1 MLLGN
6 SFRYHGAVF
15 LESDSEVATRGVLQ
29 EKVSLEILQNSQEN
43 NCARFSFLI
52 NLQASSLKLYHKR
65 DFSTGVFLWVFRK
78 TFLTE
83 LLWVLLTL

>member
-6 SFRYHGAVF
+6 SFRYHGAIF

-52 NLQASSLKLYHKR
+52 NLQASSLKLYRKR
-65 DFSTGVFLWVFRK
+65 DSSTGVFL
-78 TFLTE
+78 
-83 LLWVLLTL
+83 

>member
-6 SFRYHGAVF
+6 SFRYHGAIF

-65 DFSTGVFLWVFRK
+65 DSSTGVFLWDFRK

-83 LLWVLLTL
+83 LLWVLVTL

>member
-6 SFRYHGAVF
+6 SFRYHGAIF

-43 NCARFSFLI
+43 NCA
-52 NLQASSLKLYHKR
+52 SSL
-65 DFSTGVFLWVFRK
+65 F
-78 TFLTE
+78 
-83 LLWVLLTL
+83 